1 MSKTVSEKQNEIENL
16 LEKNNFL
23 NNQIK
28 KIKNEVQNEI
38 IPLKVIFNL
47 IQEKEMEE
55 EVKKLKSVITEMEN
69 NFKKILN
76 EKDMEFI
83 SDIKSLE
90 KKYNEIFEEQ
100 NVKISEAKRE
110 VEKLNKAL
118 TDCKEL
124 LKNSLL
130 NEEKNEKKISNLE
143 KDVENLRQEK
153 ERNIKITD
161 SSVEELKQKIKI
173 LELEVRDQ
181 NEIILKNEN
190 LMKNYKKTLCNKDDE
205 FNAIFEESSRLKNTI
220 SQLQVTV
227 FKLT

>member
-1 MSKTVSEKQNEIENL
+1 
-16 LEKNNFL
+16 
-23 NNQIK
+23 
-28 KIKNEVQNEI
+28 
-38 IPLKVIFNL
+38 
-47 IQEKEMEE
+47 MEE

-100 NVKISEAKRE
+100 NGKMSEAKKE
-110 VEKLNKAL
+110 IEKLNKAL
-118 TDCKEL
+118 NDCKEL

-130 NEEKNEKKISNLE
+130 NEEKNEKKISYLE

-153 ERNIKITD
+153 ERNIKIAD
-161 SSVEELKQKIKI
+161 SSVEDLKQKIKI
-173 LELEVRDQ
+173 LEIEVRDQ

-205 FNAIFEESSRLKNTI
+205 FNAIFEESSKLKNII

-227 FKLT
+227 I

>member
-1 MSKTVSEKQNEIENL
+1 

-227 FKLT
+227 IKLT